1 MAGPVVLGVNHAV
14 LWVSDPQESARFYAE
29 ALGLDEVYATEN
41 AVFMRSPVSGN
52 DHDLGLMSAERTER
66 ARQRRVGLYHLA
78 WEVATLAD
86 LAAMRDRLAAMGA
99 LVGQSDHHVSKSLY
113 GHDPDGNEFE
123 VMWLVPA
130 ARLDGGDGGELDLDA
145 EIERYGADTPTRTL
159 GFVTGADTDR

>member
-14 LWVSDPQESARFYAE
+14 LWVSDPQASARFYAE
-29 ALGLDEVYATEN
+29 ALGLDEVHAAAD

-52 DHDLGLMSAERTER
+52 DHDLGLLRAERTER
-66 ARQRRVGLYHLA
+66 ARERRVGLYHLA

-123 VMWLVPA
+123 VMWQVPA
-130 ARLDGGDGGELDLDA
+130 AQLDDGDGGELDLDA
-145 EIERYGADTPTRTL
+145 EIAHYGADAPTRTL
-159 GFVTGADTDR
+159 GFVIGADTDR